1 MPSGILWVSLGYPL
15 SIPWVSLGHGVHDIC
30 TGKTSAARCSS
41 DKGNVAIGWVGSSR
55 GLGTPG
61 MKKRGSPQV
70 PWKTLPRLVSRELKI
85 PQQILT
91 KKGQRCFFCV
101 LCIGQ
106 EAAPLA
112 EKGTAENTEAKLVTA
127 GFVGGALIITINF
140 IY

>member
-1 MPSGILWVSLGYPL
+1 
-15 SIPWVSLGHGVHDIC
+15 
-30 TGKTSAARCSS
+30 
-41 DKGNVAIGWVGSSR
+41 
-55 GLGTPG
+55 

-70 PWKTLPRLVSRELKI
+70 PWKTLPRLVSRELNI

-106 EAAPLA
+106 AAAPLA
-112 EKGTAENTEAKLVTA
+112 EKSTAENTEAKLVTA